1 MPVVDGGTTFGI
13 TAIRRMDVAVT
24 AEVVALLLQATDITL
39 RKAMVCPAGEH
50 QRQERQQLEM
60 PRKLPPFAAIIFAV
74 NRFLALVC
82 APHLYPALA

>member
-1 MPVVDGGTTFGI
+1 MVAVGETTFGI
-13 TAIRRMDVAVT
+13 TAIRRMDVAAT
-24 AEVVALLLQATDITL
+24 AEVVALLLQAMAITR
-39 RKAMVCPAGEH
+39 RKTTVCLAGEL
-50 QRQERQQLEM
+50 QRQERRQLEM